1 MTEQPH
7 THTSGPQSITIAVIG
22 DIHDAWDQED
32 PKALQ
37 HLGVDLVLFVGDFG
51 NEAVDLVRAI
61 STLDLPYAA
70 AFGNHDA
77 WYTATPW
84 GTKNC
89 PYDRTQEDWV
99 AQQLDL
105 LGEAHVGYAHR
116 TFSELDLS
124 VVGGRPFSWG
134 GPDWRCAGFYQDRFD
149 VTGFADS
156 TARIVAA
163 ATAAPSETII
173 FLGHNG
179 PTGLG
184 DQAEDPCG
192 KDWKQR
198 GGDYGDPDL
207 RDAIATTYSTGKRVP
222 LVTFGHMHH
231 NLRHTQTVLRK
242 RLCVDVNGTVYL
254 NAACVPRIVKT
265 EQGLHRN
272 FSLVTLQNHQVTDV
286 KLVWLDAEFNIASSE
301 TLFTRSD
308 ELVPSSTPIIPAPVL
323 PSLANE

>member
-7 THTSGPQSITIAVIG
+7 TQTSDLQSIQIAVIG
-22 DIHDAWDQED
+22 DIHDAWDKDD
-32 PKALQ
+32 PKALRA
-37 HLGVDLVLFVGDFG
+37 LGVDLVLFVGDFG
-51 NEAVDLVRAI
+51 NEAVEVVRAV

-99 AQQLDL
+99 TQQLDL
-105 LGEAHVGYAHR
+105 LGEAHVGYAQR
-116 TFSELDLS
+116 TFPELDLS

-134 GPDWRCAGFYQDRFD
+134 GPEWRCAGFYQDRFG
-149 VTGFADS
+149 VNGFAES
-156 TARIVAA
+156 TARIIDA
-163 ATAAPSETII
+163 ATTSSSETII

-192 KDWKQR
+192 KDWKQL

-207 RDAIATTYSTGKRVP
+207 RDAIATTQATGKQVP

-231 NLRHTQTVLRK
+231 NLRHTKVVQRK
-242 RLCVDVNGTVYL
+242 RLYVDAAGTVYL

-265 EQGLHRN
+265 EQGLRRN
-272 FSLVTLQNHQVTDV
+272 FSLVTLQNQQVTEI
-286 KLVWLDAEFNIASSE
+286 KLVWLDAEFDIASSE
-301 TLFTRSD
+301 TLFTRPP
-308 ELVPSSTPIIPAPVL
+308 ELSQISTDTTASVFF
-323 PSLANE
+323 PSLSSE